1 MFRQRPFRARQVKGA
16 AVLGSVF
23 LATACFPAVPVD
35 PEGTLDTVRSGT
47 LRAGVS
53 PASDFVEI
61 RDGEPQGAEAMLIED
76 FAEHAGAEI
85 QWTIGGEEQ
94 LVKQLEA
101 GQLDLVAGG
110 ITSNTPWSEK
120 AGVTRPY
127 RTATDAEGKEMKIV
141 LLVPPGENAFLSE
154 VEYFLDQT
162 QEMP

>member
-1 MFRQRPFRARQVKGA
+1 MFRHSSSRTRQVKA
-16 AVLGSVF
+16 AAALGCVF

-61 RDGEPQGAEAMLIED
+61 RDGAPQGAEPALIED
-76 FAEHAGAEI
+76 FAQHAGAEI

-110 ITSNTPWSEK
+110 ITSKSPWSEK

-127 RTATDAEGKEMKIV
+127 TTAIDAKGKERKIV

-154 VEYFLDQT
+154 LEYFLDQT

>member
-1 MFRQRPFRARQVKGA
+1 A
-16 AVLGSVF
+16 AALGCVF
-23 LATACFPAVPVD
+23 LATACVQAVPVD
-35 PEGTLDTVRSGT
+35 PEGTLDTVRAGT
-47 LRAGVS
+47 LRVGVS

-61 RDGEPQGAEAMLIED
+61 RDGAPQGAEPALIED
-76 FAEHAGAEI
+76 FAQHAGAEI

-94 LVKQLEA
+94 LVEQLKA

-110 ITSNTPWSEK
+110 ITSKTPWSEK

-127 RTATDAEGKEMKIV
+127 TTTTDAQGKEKKIV

-154 VEYFLDQT
+154 LEYFLDQT